1 MWVEKT
7 AFVRYSV
14 LLRCGV
20 LVVYSLLPSI
30 QKMAALFGISFNYQ
44 SKFVFAISGGD
55 FSFIIYLVL
64 GWIFHEYRNLIMR
77 LKMMHLVLAAIACL
91 VFLSFCAYFSN
102 SHGDTFEPGL
112 SFIAIVACAFSVF
125 VLVGRLFTDRHFSRR
140 TISILQIISKYSFG
154 MYVLHY
160 FVMEIFVK
168 YSILPVA
175 GWRLFVAI
183 FIIEFVSSAFLTAV
197 LSRIPVVSRY
207 LLLLK

>member
-14 LLRCGV
+14 LLLCGV

-102 SHGDTFEPGL
+102 SHGDTLNLDCRSSRLLHVHFPYSCLWGVYLQIDIFHEGQYR
-112 SFIAIVACAFSVF
+112 FY
-125 VLVGRLFTDRHFSRR
+125 RLFQN
-140 TISILQIISKYSFG
+140 ILLECMYCII
-154 MYVLHY
+154 L
-160 FVMEIFVK
+160 
-168 YSILPVA
+168 
-175 GWRLFVAI
+175 
-183 FIIEFVSSAFLTAV
+183 
-197 LSRIPVVSRY
+197 
-207 LLLLK
+207 